1 MNVRY
6 VAPGIEAML
15 PALREAFEQEGA
27 FWTDGLYAFY
37 PQLDRERMR
46 SLSAQAR
53 GRSTRRFPMPSRAT
67 VGRCLRM

>member
-6 VAPGIEAML
+6 VNPGIEAML
-15 PALREAFEQEGA
+15 PMLREAFEQEGA

-46 SLSAQAR
+46 LLPARAR
-53 GRSTRRFPMPSRAT
+53 GEAAER
-67 VGRCLRM
+67 